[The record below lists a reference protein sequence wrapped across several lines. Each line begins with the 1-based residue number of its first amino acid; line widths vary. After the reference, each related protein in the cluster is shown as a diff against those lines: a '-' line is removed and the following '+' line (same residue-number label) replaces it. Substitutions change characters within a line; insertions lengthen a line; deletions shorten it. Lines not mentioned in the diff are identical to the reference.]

1 MLIHALPYYKMRI
14 NEALSVY
21 DTIMA
26 EASDRAKTA
35 AKVVLQLGDPVE
47 ARRFLMRTV
56 GHDKV
61 HVSCV
66 CLSWRPWS
74 YMHPHM
80 HPLPA
85 TVHTGIRSLTK
96 HTTAHGISLND
107 RPQLLLLFTVNWN
120 RWQ

>member
-1 MLIHALPYYKMRI
+1 MSPYLTYPAHILQGDVSQMLIHALPFYKMRI

-61 HVSCV
+61 
-66 CLSWRPWS
+66 CL
-74 YMHPHM
+74 Y
-80 HPLPA
+80 
-85 TVHTGIRSLTK
+85 
-96 HTTAHGISLND
+96 
-107 RPQLLLLFTVNWN
+107 
-120 RWQ
+120 